1 MPSTWAVSSASAMSM
16 PRVTIVSVSRVRAAI
31 KYFSVTPCK
40 YSMAINRFPSCSDLI
55 DRADI
60 GMVQGRSRLGLSLEA
75 NQCLGISGY
84 VIRQKFQRNES
95 VQGEVF
101 GFVDDTHASA
111 AEFLENA
118 VMRDDLVDHEET
130 SVLGVSRLAS
140 SSRTRRSRSTHSCT
154 VYLTEKYRLSISP
167 N

>member
-1 MPSTWAVSSASAMSM
+1 MVRPASNSRPASVHSPRPIKRTSCDQVFQRYAMQILHGDESL
-16 PRVTIVSVSRVRAAI
+16 SVML
-31 KYFSVTPCK
+31 T
-40 YSMAINRFPSCSDLI
+40 DLI

-75 NQCLGISGY
+75 KQCLGISGY
-84 VIRQKFQRNES
+84 VIRQKFQRNKS